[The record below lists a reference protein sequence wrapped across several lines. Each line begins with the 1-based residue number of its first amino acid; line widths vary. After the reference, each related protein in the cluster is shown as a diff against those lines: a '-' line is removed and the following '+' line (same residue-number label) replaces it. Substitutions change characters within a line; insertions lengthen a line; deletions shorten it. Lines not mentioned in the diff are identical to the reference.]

1 MIYTPMVGDFPSG
14 GLGRPELALTSKPG
28 GRAGI
33 EVEVELDLH
42 IIKNDV

>member
-1 MIYTPMVGDFPSG
+1 MIYIPMVGDFPSG
-14 GLGRPELALTSKPG
+14 GLGRPELALTSKG
-28 GRAGI
+28 ERI